1 MIVSHMWLV
10 EHLNDPNVVI
20 LDSRGNTAYSYAHI
34 PNSQPLVLKK

>member
-20 LDSRGNTAYSYAHI
+20 LDSKDNVSSFADCAGRRLT
-34 PNSQPLVLKK
+34 LR